1 MELYN
6 YSISQIAK
14 KIKDKEITIKEV
26 LDSVYSR
33 IDEVEKKIDGYIT
46 LTKESAY
53 KRAEILQEKLDNG
66 EDIGVLGGVPIAI
79 KDNICTNGV
88 KTTCAS
94 RMLEDFVPFY
104 DATVVEK
111 LENAG
116 AIIVGKTNMDEFA
129 MGSSTETGSQV
140 DHLVEVLLL
149 LELIWLLEHLEQIQ
163 VDLLDNQ
170 HLIAV

>member
-79 KDNICTNGV
+79 KEIGRAHV
-88 KTTCAS
+88 
-94 RMLEDFVPFY
+94 
-104 DATVVEK
+104 
-111 LENAG
+111 
-116 AIIVGKTNMDEFA
+116 
-129 MGSSTETGSQV
+129 
-140 DHLVEVLLL
+140 
-149 LELIWLLEHLEQIQ
+149 
-163 VDLLDNQ
+163 
-170 HLIAV
+170 